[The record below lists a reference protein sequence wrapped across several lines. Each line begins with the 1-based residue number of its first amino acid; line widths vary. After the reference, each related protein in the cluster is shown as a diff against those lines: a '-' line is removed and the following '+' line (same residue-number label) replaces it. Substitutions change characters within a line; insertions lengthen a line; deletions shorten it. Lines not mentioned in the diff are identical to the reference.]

1 MLTAIL
7 PIHINQNPFWSSAT
21 GLECIENF
29 IKTCKQ
35 ISEIDRF
42 VVITHDVPVCCLAEK
57 YGMEIVS
64 VDIPGILNLPY
75 TFEQSRSLARN
86 FRKSCIKQNDAI
98 IIVDHR
104 NLSLSVDDITEALIA
119 HQQNPEAGV
128 ISLAFCRDYPCQWK
142 SYFKF
147 LGCVVINFE
156 ELGIM
161 DEVSNIHRAGSN
173 RGVTCHTK
181 DDGEITISLSTNGP
195 RCCISFYSPNK
206 ARESFVAQILPFAK
220 NGPLDGQSREI
231 LVTKPE
237 YETLLDIDATQI
249 TGMISILTMPSQAG
263 EYDTVEIFTPPN
275 ASWELGGSGST
286 VASTKTHEPMFGR
299 QQFPSAYTYDGSL
312 CILGVG
318 HLPEKMTSV
327 PNPLI
332 LKNSCIVTDWV
343 DYWYTVTAQLPPW
356 SKKGRP

>member
-57 YGMEIVS
+57 YGMEIMS
-64 VDIPGILNLPY
+64 VDLPGILNLPY
-75 TFEQSRSLARN
+75 TFEQSRALARN
-86 FRKSCIKQNDAI
+86 FQKSCIKQNDAL

-119 HQQNPEAGV
+119 HQQNPETGV
-128 ISLAFCRDYPCQWK
+128 ISVAFCLDYPCQWK
-142 SYFKF
+142 SYFNF

-181 DDGEITISLSTNGP
+181 DDGDIAISVFIDGP
-195 RCCISFYSPNK
+195 RYGISF
-206 ARESFVAQILPFAK
+206 RTQRQVQESFVSQIIPFDA
-220 NGPLDGQSREI
+220 NGPQYGQSHVLHI
-231 LVTKPE
+231 STPE
-237 YETLLDIDATQI
+237 YETQIDNDSVKLS
-249 TGMISILTMPSQAG
+249 GMIFILTRPSQSS

-275 ASWELGGSGST
+275 APWELG
-286 VASTKTHEPMFGR
+286 KTGDVVFNTETNEPMIGR
-299 QQFPSAYTYDGSL
+299 QQFPPTYTYDGSF
-312 CILGVG
+312 CILGSKQ
-318 HLPEKMTSV
+318 LEEESFPDLT
-327 PNPLI
+327 PFT
-332 LKNSCIVTDWV
+332 LKESCMVTDWV
-343 DYWYTVTAQLPPW
+343 DYCHRQ
-356 SKKGRP
+356 

>member
-57 YGMEIVS
+57 YGMEIMS

-75 TFEQSRSLARN
+75 TFEQSRTLARN
-86 FRKSCIKQNDAI
+86 FQKFCIKQNDAL

-147 LGCVVINFE
+147 LGCVIINFE

-181 DDGEITISLSTNGP
+181 DDEDIAISVFIDGP
-195 RCCISFYSPNK
+195 RYGISF
-206 ARESFVAQILPFAK
+206 RTQRQVQESFVSQIIPFDA
-220 NGPLDGQSREI
+220 NGPQYAQSHVLHI
-231 LVTKPE
+231 STPE
-237 YETLLDIDATQI
+237 YETQFDIDAVKL
-249 TGMISILTMPSQAG
+249 TGMIFILTRPSQSS

-275 ASWELGGSGST
+275 APWELGKSGNAVLDT
-286 VASTKTHEPMFGR
+286 ETNEPMIGR
-299 QQFPSAYTYDGSL
+299 QQFPSTYTYDGSL
-312 CILGVG
+312 CILGSKQ
-318 HLPEKMTSV
+318 LEEESFPDLT
-327 PNPLI
+327 PFT
-332 LKNSCIVTDWV
+332 LKESCIVTDWV
-343 DYWYTVTAQLPPW
+343 DYCHCQ
-356 SKKGRP
+356 

>member
-1 MLTAIL
+1 MGFLILGSNMLTAIL

-57 YGMEIVS
+57 HGMEMMS
-64 VDIPGILNLPY
+64 GDIPGILNQPY

-104 NLSLSVDDITEALIA
+104 NLSLSVDDITEAIIT
-119 HQQNPEAGV
+119 HQQNPETGV

-156 ELGIM
+156 ELGIKE
-161 DEVSNIHRAGSN
+161 EVSNIHESGSN

-181 DDGEITISLSTNGP
+181 EGEDIGISVSINGP
-195 RCCISFYSPNK
+195 IYDISF
-206 ARESFVAQILPFAK
+206 RTQRQVQESFVAQIIPFDA
-220 NGPLDGQSREI
+220 NGPHYMQSHVLHI
-231 LVTKPE
+231 STPE
-237 YETLLDIDATQI
+237 YETQFDISAAKL
-249 TGMISILTMPSQAG
+249 TGMIFILTRPSQYS

-275 ASWELGGSGST
+275 APWELGT
-286 VASTKTHEPMFGR
+286 PENVVVNTKTDEPMIGR
-299 QQFPSAYTYDGSL
+299 QQFPQAYTYDGSL
-312 CILGVG
+312 CILVSKQ
-318 HLPEKMTSV
+318 LEEASPDLTS
-327 PNPLI
+327 LI
-332 LKNSCIVTDWV
+332 IKESHIVTDWT
-343 DYWYTVTAQLPPW
+343 DYFYCRL
-356 SKKGRP
+356 